1 MPTVL
6 LSPAAGVAA
15 QFFTNTGSVLT
26 GGKLYTY
33 LAGTTTPAATYTTF
47 AGSTAH
53 TNPIVLDAAG
63 RVPSGGEIWIL
74 NLTSYK
80 FVLKDSNDVLIA
92 TYDNIASVDAATVG
106 YTPGPNSLL
115 TSTTVQ
121 SALDS
126 LSDESSG
133 SSVVG
138 FIQTGT
144 GVVATTAQA
153 KMRQVVSVMDF
164 GAVADGNLGTD
175 TGTNNSPAFNAALAY
190 ASSIGAGSVYI
201 PNGNYK
207 LITAVTIPQGVTL
220 RGAGRHCT
228 TLFAPASFNTTGG
241 IINFGVGTVSHG
253 LCDLALLAPP
263 GGIVGTGTS
272 GVGIYG
278 NRNGTF
284 IERVW
289 VAGYNINILLA
300 NTDIFVLDS
309 VIEECTPN
317 GIGIDMNS
325 VANDINIANCVIFAI
340 ANTSIR
346 IQDGLNTDGTI
357 NISNVR
363 MLDVRTNGIQ
373 ILNSAVPVQISNC
386 SAAGL
391 SATTNVTGSGI
402 AVDNSSNVSISNFV
416 CRVGTNTRSTSGVGI
431 RIVAGSSNVT
441 IVGGEIQSMLDGI
454 QSIGANEV
462 VITGVNCSF
471 NSRRGLYINGGGRIT
486 VTGMHCYD
494 NGTVGGTTDAGIF
507 DTNNTPN
514 AEHIFTGCHA
524 SQDGGGV
531 QDYGFFIDVGDL
543 TSISNL
549 TGCMALNNNT
559 ANFSENGIVAN
570 INRSDSTINISGS
583 ITASGGTA
591 IPIGGA
597 LQTGLLV
604 STTAN
609 FGVFFGSGAPSISA
623 AKGSLYLRSDG
634 TGTGDRAYIAKDAVG
649 TWTAI
654 TTVS

>member
-1 MPTVL
+1 MTVNLSL
-6 LSPAAGVAA
+6 LGGAGWQFSDNNGSPL
-15 QFFTNTGSVLT
+15 S
-26 GGKLYTY
+26 GGLLYTY
-33 LAGTTTPAATYTTF
+33 VAGTTTPQATYTSNT
-47 AGSTAH
+47 GNTAN
-53 TNPIVLDAAG
+53 TNPIVLDSAG
-63 RVPSGGEIWIL
+63 RVQGEIW
-74 NLTSYK
+74 LTQGQSYK
-80 FVLKDSNDVLIA
+80 FVLKTSVSTTLG
-92 TYDNIASVDAATVG
+92 TYDNIAGAADPAG
-106 YTPGPNSLL
+106 IYA
-115 TSTTVQ
+115 
-121 SALDS
+121 ALAA
-126 LSDESSG
+126 SSG
-133 SSVVG
+133 SSLIG
-138 FIQTGT
+138 YLPAGASA
-144 GVVATTAQA
+144 VATIVQS
-153 KMRQVVSVMDF
+153 KLRESVSVLDF
-164 GAVADGNLGTD
+164 GAVADGNLSAD
-175 TGTNNSPAFNAALAY
+175 TGTNNSTAFNLALAY

-207 LITAVTIPQGVTL
+207 LFTAITIPQGVTL

-263 GGIVGTGTS
+263 GGVVGTGTS
-272 GVGIYG
+272 GVGIFG

-284 IERVW
+284 IERIW
-289 VAGYNINILLA
+289 VSGYNVNILLA

-309 VIEECTPN
+309 VIEECTSG

-325 VANDINIANCVIFAI
+325 VANDINIANCVIFAC

-363 MLDVRTNGIQ
+363 MLDVRTTGIQ
-373 ILNSAVPVQISNC
+373 ILNSSVPVQISNC

-391 SATTNVTGSGI
+391 SEVINITGSGI
-402 AVDNSSNVSISNFV
+402 AVDDSSNVAISNFV
-416 CRVGTNTRSTSGVGI
+416 CRVGTNARSASGVGI
-431 RIVAGSSNVT
+431 RITNSSSNVT

-454 QSIGANEV
+454 QSTGSNEI

-471 NSRRGLYINGGGRIT
+471 NSRRGIYINGGGRVT
-486 VTGMHCYD
+486 VTGVHCYD

-524 SQDGGGV
+524 SQDSGGV
-531 QDYGFFIDVGDL
+531 QDYGFFVDIGDA
-543 TSISNL
+543 TCISNL

-604 STTAN
+604 STTPN
-609 FGVFFGSGAPSISA
+609 FGVLFGSGPPLIA
-623 AKGSLYLRSDG
+623 AAQGTLYLRSDG
-634 TGTGDRAYIAKDAVG
+634 TGVNDRAYIAKDAVG